1 MTEPQV
7 TSKST
12 DVSEA
17 EDVSITRNAMT
28 AMTDPLQ
35 FEDAQDQADT
45 PQATSKRDTA
55 QSVETAASRA
65 SATLSNH
72 DRPVSEASAVSDL
85 HDEDTIIETAS
96 TAHMGSAVTP
106 RPRTQSEVS
115 NASAKRR
122 NSSVT
127 EVQSVKS
134 RAQSID
140 QTAKAKDKDQTMKPP
155 PRPSRFPNFSASL
168 PSVPWG
174 NHAKPVPSTNRSPS
188 PQPPPKD
195 PPVAAKRGTPF
206 GWLSRATSAKEAKS
220 PPLPPKPSIDS
231 RRNTTTS
238 VSTLGSHQDLM
249 LKAIDEGSEGQNGGR
264 PARNS
269 LKERFKLLRLREEV
283 GMSGLEND
291 DVAEGGAIAGLVGRA
306 TSLSIGI
313 ASPDATHENELPM
326 MSPRIPPSP
335 APTINESLAPGTVSG
350 FSVAAVDSAT
360 PIDWDFWQTVVNE
373 GPQAVARTSPE
384 ELTAAISS
392 GIPSTIRGVIWQV
405 LASSKNEDLEAVYHE
420 LKLRGTKDELPR
432 SVTPPAQTDSKDKE
446 KESTVSSR
454 SSIRSEQSTPAT
466 STNVGVSSPSPSHE
480 RVDPIQEAKAQA
492 QAAADRAR
500 RAKEDATA
508 LSKLEKM
515 IHRDMGSRTSY
526 SKYAATAGFGDGLFN
541 VCKAYALFDE
551 GVGYPQ
557 GMNFI
562 IMPMLFNMPE
572 EEAFCLLVRLM
583 NKYSLRELF
592 IQDMPG
598 LHLHLYQ
605 FERLLEDLEPAL
617 HCHLNRRGVTP
628 RLYAT
633 QWFLT
638 LFAYRFPLQLVMRVF
653 DLILCE
659 GLEGAILKFGM
670 AFMLKNVDALLAM
683 NDMQALTNFLKE
695 KLFDVYIDA
704 TPNSKSI
711 LESGFFGSSGGSE
724 NDIYRADLLVQ
735 DACSVKLTPEML
747 ARYTAEWEEKTRTEK
762 ARETELE
769 NLRTDTATKAA
780 QIKSLEM
787 RAEKSD
793 SEHIEIA
800 NELVKLKVENQ
811 DLIDE
816 NETLK
821 GQVEE
826 LRKVAASEAANVEAA
841 LREGTEK
848 VMQRNIEVQ
857 NENRH
862 IEEQMAEMER
872 ALVEMKMKYAEVR
885 VTPSKAKDPA
895 NMKYSS
901 TPNTRL

>member
-1 MTEPQV
+1 MADNSV
-7 TSKST
+7 TSKSA
-12 DVSEA
+12 DHSEQ
-17 EDVSITRNAMT
+17 ED
-28 AMTDPLQ
+28 
-35 FEDAQDQADT
+35 FEDAPDT
-45 PQATSKRDTA
+45 SSRPQSPSKPNVSNEQPPSPLSDGASSRIRP
-55 QSVETAASRA
+55 QSGE
-65 SATLSNH
+65 
-72 DRPVSEASAVSDL
+72 SAVSEL
-85 HDEDTIIETAS
+85 GKEDHVVTTAA
-96 TAHMGSAVTP
+96 TAQVATAVPVFRT
-106 RPRTQSEVS
+106 RTQSQVS
-115 NASAKRR
+115 NVSEQKRKSSATAEQTEHLSAK
-122 NSSVT
+122 
-127 EVQSVKS
+127 S
-134 RAQSID
+134 RSQSID
-140 QTAKAKDKDQTMKPP
+140 QREVAVKDLPMKPP

-168 PSVPWG
+168 PSVPW
-174 NHAKPVPSTNRSPS
+174 ATQSKPTNVRSPS

-195 PPVAAKRGTPF
+195 PPAPAKRNTAF
-206 GWLSRATSAKEAKS
+206 GWLSRATTASKDTSKS
-220 PPLPPKPSIDS
+220 PPLPPLPPKPPAD
-231 RRNTTTS
+231 RRGTTAS
-238 VSTLGSHQDLM
+238 LSTLGSSQDLM
-249 LKAIDEGSEGQNGGR
+249 LKAIDEGQENGGR
-264 PARNS
+264 NPARNS
-269 LKERFKLLRLREEV
+269 LKERFKLLRMREEV
-283 GMSGLEND
+283 GISNHED
-291 DVAEGGAIAGLVGRA
+291 AESSEGGAVASPTGRS
-306 TSLSIGI
+306 TSLSIGV
-313 ASPDATHENELPM
+313 ASTGPVAYDKDPGP
-326 MSPRIPPSP
+326 MSPALQIPPSP
-335 APTINESLAPGTVSG
+335 APTIDNNLAPGTVSG
-350 FSVAAVDSAT
+350 FSVAAVDSAV

-384 ELTAAISS
+384 ELTAAIAS
-392 GIPSTIRGVIWQV
+392 GIPATIRGVIWQV
-405 LASSKNEDLEAVYHE
+405 LASSKNEDLEAVYYE
-420 LKLRGTKDELPR
+420 LKVRGTKDEIPLAA
-432 SVTPPAQTDSKDKE
+432 SPPPGPPSQDTKE

-454 SSIRSEQSTPAT
+454 SSVRSEQSTPAT
-466 STNVGVSSPSPSHE
+466 STNVPISPPSPPQE
-480 RVDPIQEAKAQA
+480 PIDSTKDAKAQA
-492 QAAADRAR
+492 QVAADRAQ

-508 LSKLEKM
+508 LVKLEKM
-515 IHRDMGSRTSY
+515 IRRDMGSRTSY
-526 SKYAATAGFGDGLFN
+526 SKYAAAAGFQDGLFN

-562 IMPMLFNMPE
+562 IMPMLFTMPE

-583 NKYSLRELF
+583 NRYQLRELF

-617 HCHLNRRGVTP
+617 YCHLNRRGVTP
-628 RLYAT
+628 KLYAT

-638 LFAYRFPLQLVMRVF
+638 LFAYRLPLQLVMRVF

-670 AFMLKNVDALLAM
+670 ALMQKNVVTLLEM
-683 NDMQALTNFLKE
+683 NDMQALTNYLKE

-704 TPNSKSI
+704 SPTSKSI

-747 ARYTAEWEEKTRTEK
+747 TRYTTEWEEKTKAEK

-780 QIKSLEM
+780 QIKSLEK

-793 SEHIEIA
+793 AEHIEIA

-826 LRKVAASEAANVEAA
+826 LRKVAASEAANVEERM
-841 LREGTEK
+841 REGTEK

-862 IEEQMAEMER
+862 MEEQMAEMEKE
-872 ALVEMKMKYAEVR
+872 LVEMKMKYAELNADHEALKQR
-885 VTPSKAKDPA
+885 WTDLRKAIE
-895 NMKYSS
+895 
-901 TPNTRL
+901 